1 MKTSAEITP
10 PSGSPPPAR
19 RSRFRGAV
27 RLLIA
32 LSALFV
38 VVVFLFPL
46 IFSPRIDV
54 PTDLPFGNPSSLLA
68 QISNQNMT
76 PLMDVEYTCEL
87 SKLTLA
93 NGSAVPNEQVLT
105 RGAIRKIDGR
115 SGAMAR
121 CQAAYLVMAPLQAAE
136 YKLTIAYRAYP
147 WRKRR
152 TSVFHIAGKVDAK
165 GGVTGWKL
173 E

>member
-10 PSGSPPPAR
+10 PSGSPQPAH
-19 RSRFRGAV
+19 RSRYRGAV

-32 LSALFV
+32 LAALFV
-38 VVVFLFPL
+38 IVVFLFPL
-46 IFSPRIDV
+46 IFAPRIDV
-54 PTDLPFGNPSSLLA
+54 PADLPFGNPSSLWA

-87 SKLTLA
+87 YKMTLA
-93 NGSAVPNEQVLT
+93 NGSVVPNEQVLT

-121 CQAAYLVMAPLQAAE
+121 CQAAYLVTAPLQAAE
-136 YKLTIAYRAYP
+136 YKLNVSYRAYP
-147 WRKRR
+147 WHQRR
-152 TSVFHIAGKVDAK
+152 TGVYRIAAKVDGK
-165 GGVTGWKL
+165 GEIKGWKL

>member
-1 MKTSAEITP
+1 MKTPAEITP

-32 LSALFV
+32 LAALFV
-38 VVVFLFPL
+38 VVVLLFPL
-46 IFSPRIDV
+46 IFAPRIDV
-54 PTDLPFGNPSSLLA
+54 PTDLPFGNPSSLSA

-87 SKLTLA
+87 AKLTLA
-93 NGSAVPNEQVLT
+93 NGSAVPNEQVLI

-115 SGAMAR
+115 GGALAR
-121 CQAAYLVMAPLQAAE
+121 CQAAYLVTAPLQAAE
-136 YKLTIAYRAYP
+136 YKLTLAYRAYP
-147 WRKRR
+147 WRRRR
-152 TSVFHIAGKVDAK
+152 TSVYRIAAK
-165 GGVTGWKL
+165 IDSKGEVKGWKL